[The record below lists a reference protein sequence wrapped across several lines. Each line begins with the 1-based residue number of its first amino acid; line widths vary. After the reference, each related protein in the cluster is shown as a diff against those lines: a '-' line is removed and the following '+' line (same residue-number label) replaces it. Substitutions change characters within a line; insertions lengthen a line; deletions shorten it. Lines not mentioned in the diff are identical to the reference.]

1 MIDPANRSY
10 PLPCVVV
17 SRAVTAQTVLHHMHL
32 EHGCPYRYTLPSA
45 LSLPLGESIE
55 KTPCTQRICHLSLSL
70 CTLTLATL
78 AACGGP
84 RRDKTAP
91 FALSLSHLATPVCT
105 SRAHVKKAPG
115 PLMCECWVCY
125 LVSCRIINNTDLMEI
140 GAGTGRTPGQRG
152 GINRFQRDRSEIDRR
167 RCVSAQC

>member
-1 MIDPANRSY
+1 MPIPIHTPFS
-10 PLPCVVV
+10 PLSPT
-17 SRAVTAQTVLHHMHL
+17 RRKHRKN
-32 EHGCPYRYTLPSA
+32 E
-45 LSLPLGESIE
+45 
-55 KTPCTQRICHLSLSL
+55 TPCTQRICHLSLSL

-91 FALSLSHLATPVCT
+91 FALSLSHLATPICT

-125 LVSCRIINNTDLMEI
+125 LVLPYNTDLMEI

-167 RCVSAQC
+167 RCVSVDLDSYTTPLATASGISPSTSSCTWAPWGRADLSHP